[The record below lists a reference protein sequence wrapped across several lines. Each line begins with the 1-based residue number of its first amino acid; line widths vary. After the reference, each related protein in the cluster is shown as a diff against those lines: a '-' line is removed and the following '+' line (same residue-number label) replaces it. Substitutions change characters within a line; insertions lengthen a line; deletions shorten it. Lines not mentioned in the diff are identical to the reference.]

1 MTASLDPAARFI
13 LNQILEIA
21 KLCLEKS
28 RSSQLTCSYFDE
40 MIQSLEKL
48 LVEAREKCSHSCM
61 DVALE
66 HLQRV
71 IKRFLL
77 VVSRVARLLECIEF
91 DPLEF
96 CFLLDFAEQQAKQ
109 EAIKIDIPKYIIS
122 KLGIDKFDPFED
134 FKTDEDECNVKERA
148 GSYSRASSIT
158 GANSSSGISSTDVGD
173 FGSEAGS
180 TASSVATAAPP
191 PPQPRPNELTPT
203 EEDFQEIKLISNG
216 AYGAVYL
223 VRLKMSGERFAM
235 KKIKKHNIILRNQL
249 QQVFT
254 ERDIMT
260 FSDNPFVVALVCT
273 FETKKHL
280 CMVMEYV
287 EGGDVAT
294 LIKNMG
300 PLPLDMARTYFAET
314 TLAVEY
320 LHNYGIIHRDLKPDN
335 IYSSPH

>member
-1 MTASLDPAARFI
+1 MKNSRNMTTSLDPAARFI
-13 LNQILEIA
+13 HNQILEMA

-28 RSSQLTCSYFDE
+28 RSNQLTCLYLDE

-48 LVEAREKCSHSCM
+48 LLEAREKCSQSSL

-66 HLQRV
+66 HLQRM

-134 FKTDEDECNVKERA
+134 FKTDEEDVCNAEKR

-180 TASSVATAAPP
+180 TASSVNANSVN
-191 PPQPRPNELTPT
+191 PRPNELTPS

-216 AYGAVYL
+216 AYG
-223 VRLKMSGERFAM
+223 
-235 KKIKKHNIILRNQL
+235 
-249 QQVFT
+249 
-254 ERDIMT
+254 
-260 FSDNPFVVALVCT
+260 
-273 FETKKHL
+273 
-280 CMVMEYV
+280 
-287 EGGDVAT
+287 
-294 LIKNMG
+294 
-300 PLPLDMARTYFAET
+300 
-314 TLAVEY
+314 
-320 LHNYGIIHRDLKPDN
+320 
-335 IYSSPH
+335 